1 MNFCTKTKPK
11 IVHIFGAKIQFSFP
25 KNKARFARKVVKLSL
40 YYKSDKKFK
49 NNTFFIKENH
59 KTWRKTAQPIMK
71 LNHKKWLHF

>member
-1 MNFCTKTKPK
+1 MY
-11 IVHIFGAKIQFSFP
+11 IFFF
-25 KNKARFARKVVKLSL
+25 NKLVRFARKVVKLSL

-71 LNHKKWLHF
+71 LKTTKNGYIFNWLAERGL